1 MAVSSSAAA
10 AAEIQ
15 QALSTL
21 RASISSLAQKHGLK
35 RQPLLVAVS
44 KTKPAEAVLHAY
56 AAGQRRFGENYVQE
70 LVDKAALP
78 SLSPS
83 ACPGLLWHFIG
94 HLQSNKVKHLAR
106 IPNLALVESVDSV
119 KLATALDR
127 ACAAAQRPAPLAVL
141 IQVNTSGEASKF
153 GCAPQEA
160 VGLFEHVLT
169 SCPAL
174 EPRGLMTIGRLA
186 EGPQPDCFDT
196 LVRIKDEI
204 CARFGAPASAASEAA
219 ASADATAT
227 AAVSSGAAAAST
239 DAVLPLRRCVDP
251 SSFELSMGMS
261 GDYAVALEKGATE
274 LRIGSTIFGAR
285 EYPNKPRSGESPTRT
300 EETAAAAAAAG
311 AEQDKQLPPS
321 AQ

>member
-1 MAVSSSAAA
+1 MAASSAAA
-10 AAEIQ
+10 AVEIQ

-21 RASISSLAQKHGLK
+21 RASISGLAQKHGLK

-83 ACPGLLWHFIG
+83 ACPSLLWHFIG
-94 HLQSNKVKHLAR
+94 HLQSNKVKHIAR

-127 ACAAAQRPAPLAVL
+127 ACAAAARPAPLAVL

-153 GCAPQEA
+153 GCAPEEA
-160 VGLFEHVLT
+160 LGLFEHVLT

-196 LVRIKDEI
+196 LVRIKEEI
-204 CARFGAPASAASEAA
+204 CARFGAPASAAAEAA
-219 ASADATAT
+219 ASTDATAT
-227 AAVSSGAAAAST
+227 AAAAAGAGAAAGA
-239 DAVLPLRRCVDP
+239 ALPLRRSVDP
-251 SSFELSMGMS
+251 ASFELSMGMS
-261 GDYAVALEKGATE
+261 GDYALALEKGATE

-285 EYPNKPRSGESPTRT
+285 EYPNKPRSGESPTRG
-300 EETAAAAAAAG
+300 EEPAGADVTAG
-311 AEQDKQLPPS
+311 AEQSKQLPP